1 MIGHAPEP
9 WQWDDFDAALFVKEP
24 YEDGEFPK
32 YADCYLSGSDGRAII
47 PIRIDHGDPI
57 WDISRDS
64 IFPTKADRDRIV
76 ACINALA
83 GIPDPAAFV
92 KAARELA
99 KAAETCD
106 DGACLGTNGIDYSP
120 VYGKDFDEK
129 LVKSALK
136 AFRASDRPGT

>member
-1 MIGHAPEP
+1 MSGHTPEP
-9 WQWDDFDAALFVKEP
+9 WYWDDFDAAMLGEE
-24 YEDGEFPK
+24 YEEGCGFPK

-64 IFPTKADRDRIV
+64 IFPTKFDRGRIV
-76 ACINALA
+76 ACVNALA

-99 KAAETCD
+99 DAEEQQDGLYSRGRSDWD
-106 DGACLGTNGIDYSP
+106 DGEEDR
-120 VYGKDFDEK
+120 VVRRVER
-129 LVKSALK
+129 ALE